1 MNMVIVMINLIN
13 KVLFYGKTILHIIV
27 FCLTL
32 YILLRMYDY
41 YNDGVMNIMMLFLP
55 MLLVLIVFVISFFF
69 DEGNKNTFF
78 NIANFIAL
86 LSIAI
91 ICLRTLFDKN
101 MIMGIKENIN
111 YYYFQNQI
119 IQIKILSYLIFIGNS
134 LLIYQEKN
142 SKK

>member
-1 MNMVIVMINLIN
+1 MINLIN

-41 YNDGVMNIMMLFLP
+41 YNDGVMNIMMVFLP

-119 IQIKILSYLIFIGNS
+119 TQIKILSYLIFIGNS

>member
-41 YNDGVMNIMMLFLP
+41 YNDGVMNIMMVFLP

-119 IQIKILSYLIFIGNS
+119 TQIKILSYLIFIGNS

>member
-41 YNDGVMNIMMLFLP
+41 YNDGVMNIMMVFLP

-101 MIMGIKENIN
+101 MIMGIKDNIN

-119 IQIKILSYLIFIGNS
+119 KQIKILSYLIFIGNS
-134 LLIYQEKN
+134 LLIYQERHN
-142 SKK
+142 KK

>member
-1 MNMVIVMINLIN
+1 MVIVMINLIN

-41 YNDGVMNIMMLFLP
+41 YNDGVMNIMMVFLP

-119 IQIKILSYLIFIGNS
+119 TQIKILSYLIFIGNS